1 MPAANQRPENELR
14 AEAYLSRVSAL
25 QSELTCQ
32 LQHLRALRAHG
43 RAASGAQDVLTPLRL
58 RQVQRRVEQLRA
70 DLSRAQREV
79 AWAVGRLPNPRARTL
94 MEMRYLSCL
103 TWDEIAQAL
112 YASPRAALRMHQRAL
127 RQVDILLA
135 EREEELKDVVSLE
148 KHVTPDTPPTFLW
161 HTWTDELVPV
171 ENSLMF
177 AAALRRAGVPCEMH
191 IFGAGQH
198 GLSLCND
205 QVYDAEQ
212 PNMHAECACWIDMA
226 ARWLKGL

>member
-43 RAASGAQDVLTPLRL
+43 RVASGAQDVLMPLRL

-112 YASPRAALRMHQRAL
+112 YDSPRAALRMHQRAL

-135 EREEELKDVVSLE
+135 EREDC
-148 KHVTPDTPPTFLW
+148 
-161 HTWTDELVPV
+161 
-171 ENSLMF
+171 
-177 AAALRRAGVPCEMH
+177 R
-191 IFGAGQH
+191 
-198 GLSLCND
+198 
-205 QVYDAEQ
+205 
-212 PNMHAECACWIDMA
+212 
-226 ARWLKGL
+226 

>member
-58 RQVQRRVEQLRA
+58 RQVQRRVGQLRA

-135 EREEELKDVVSLE
+135 EREDC
-148 KHVTPDTPPTFLW
+148 
-161 HTWTDELVPV
+161 
-171 ENSLMF
+171 
-177 AAALRRAGVPCEMH
+177 R
-191 IFGAGQH
+191 
-198 GLSLCND
+198 
-205 QVYDAEQ
+205 
-212 PNMHAECACWIDMA
+212 
-226 ARWLKGL
+226 

>member
-1 MPAANQRPENELR
+1 MPAADQRPENELR

-112 YASPRAALRMHQRAL
+112 YASPRAAQASARVAAGGYPAGRARGL
-127 RQVDILLA
+127 PLKGWAHFFATISARGDLTA
-135 EREEELKDVVSLE
+135 ERK
-148 KHVTPDTPPTFLW
+148 
-161 HTWTDELVPV
+161 
-171 ENSLMF
+171 
-177 AAALRRAGVPCEMH
+177 
-191 IFGAGQH
+191 
-198 GLSLCND
+198 
-205 QVYDAEQ
+205 
-212 PNMHAECACWIDMA
+212 
-226 ARWLKGL
+226 

>member
-58 RQVQRRVEQLRA
+58 RQVQRRVKQLRA

-94 MEMRYLSCL
+94 MEMRYLSSL
-103 TWDEIAQAL
+103 SWDE
-112 YASPRAALRMHQRAL
+112 SGQR
-127 RQVDILLA
+127 V
-135 EREEELKDVVSLE
+135 
-148 KHVTPDTPPTFLW
+148 
-161 HTWTDELVPV
+161 
-171 ENSLMF
+171 
-177 AAALRRAGVPCEMH
+177 
-191 IFGAGQH
+191 
-198 GLSLCND
+198 
-205 QVYDAEQ
+205 
-212 PNMHAECACWIDMA
+212 
-226 ARWLKGL
+226 

>member
-1 MPAANQRPENELR
+1 MPAASHRPEEEQR
-14 AEAYLSRVSAL
+14 EAAKQRRVPAL
-25 QSELTCQ
+25 QGELTCQ

-58 RQVQRRVEQLRA
+58 RQVQRCVEQLRA

-135 EREEELKDVVSLE
+135 EREDC
-148 KHVTPDTPPTFLW
+148 
-161 HTWTDELVPV
+161 
-171 ENSLMF
+171 
-177 AAALRRAGVPCEMH
+177 R
-191 IFGAGQH
+191 
-198 GLSLCND
+198 
-205 QVYDAEQ
+205 
-212 PNMHAECACWIDMA
+212 
-226 ARWLKGL
+226 

>member
-32 LQHLRALRAHG
+32 LQHLRAHG

-135 EREEELKDVVSLE
+135 EREDC
-148 KHVTPDTPPTFLW
+148 
-161 HTWTDELVPV
+161 
-171 ENSLMF
+171 
-177 AAALRRAGVPCEMH
+177 R
-191 IFGAGQH
+191 
-198 GLSLCND
+198 
-205 QVYDAEQ
+205 
-212 PNMHAECACWIDMA
+212 
-226 ARWLKGL
+226 

>member
-103 TWDEIAQAL
+103 TWDEKL
-112 YASPRAALRMHQRAL
+112 PRRSMPRPA
-127 RQVDILLA
+127 
-135 EREEELKDVVSLE
+135 
-148 KHVTPDTPPTFLW
+148 
-161 HTWTDELVPV
+161 
-171 ENSLMF
+171 
-177 AAALRRAGVPCEMH
+177 RR
-191 IFGAGQH
+191 
-198 GLSLCND
+198 
-205 QVYDAEQ
+205 
-212 PNMHAECACWIDMA
+212 CACISARCGRWISCWPSARIA
-226 ARWLKGL
+226 AEGLGALFCHNRPARRLDGGAEIIVR

>member
-32 LQHLRALRAHG
+32 LQHLR
-43 RAASGAQDVLTPLRL
+43 
-58 RQVQRRVEQLRA
+58 QVQRRLEQLQSA
-70 DLSRAQREV
+70 LDRAQREV
-79 AWAVGRLPNPRARTL
+79 AWAIGRLPNPRARTL

-135 EREEELKDVVSLE
+135 EREDC
-148 KHVTPDTPPTFLW
+148 
-161 HTWTDELVPV
+161 
-171 ENSLMF
+171 
-177 AAALRRAGVPCEMH
+177 R
-191 IFGAGQH
+191 
-198 GLSLCND
+198 
-205 QVYDAEQ
+205 
-212 PNMHAECACWIDMA
+212 
-226 ARWLKGL
+226 

>member
-112 YASPRAALRMHQRAL
+112 DASPRAALRMHQRAL

-135 EREEELKDVVSLE
+135 EREDC
-148 KHVTPDTPPTFLW
+148 
-161 HTWTDELVPV
+161 
-171 ENSLMF
+171 
-177 AAALRRAGVPCEMH
+177 R
-191 IFGAGQH
+191 
-198 GLSLCND
+198 
-205 QVYDAEQ
+205 
-212 PNMHAECACWIDMA
+212 
-226 ARWLKGL
+226 

>member
-103 TWDEIAQAL
+103 TWDEIAQA
-112 YASPRAALRMHQRAL
+112 SMLRPARRCACISRAL

-135 EREEELKDVVSLE
+135 EREDC
-148 KHVTPDTPPTFLW
+148 P
-161 HTWTDELVPV
+161 
-171 ENSLMF
+171 
-177 AAALRRAGVPCEMH
+177 
-191 IFGAGQH
+191 
-198 GLSLCND
+198 
-205 QVYDAEQ
+205 
-212 PNMHAECACWIDMA
+212 
-226 ARWLKGL
+226 LKGWTHFLPQSARAAT

>member
-58 RQVQRRVEQLRA
+58 RQVQRRVEQLRT

-79 AWAVGRLPNPRARTL
+79 AWAVSRLPNPRARTL

-112 YASPRAALRMHQRAL
+112 SASPRAALRMHQRAL

-135 EREEELKDVVSLE
+135 EREDC
-148 KHVTPDTPPTFLW
+148 
-161 HTWTDELVPV
+161 
-171 ENSLMF
+171 
-177 AAALRRAGVPCEMH
+177 R
-191 IFGAGQH
+191 
-198 GLSLCND
+198 
-205 QVYDAEQ
+205 
-212 PNMHAECACWIDMA
+212 
-226 ARWLKGL
+226 